1 MKKKNNAYI
10 TMLPYVVVAVV
21 IVIALLLLNGNQ
33 TKVNDIKTGELID
46 AIQNKEV
53 TTNGILDYLCDNVVK
68 LYEIKKLCLSLQHKP
83 KLLSL

>member
-1 MKKKNNAYI
+1 
-10 TMLPYVVVAVV
+10 MLPYVVVAVV

-53 TTNGILDYLCDNVVK
+53 TEITICLEVFFYLRIPRDYSRGISRFCSFS
-68 LYEIKKLCLSLQHKP
+68 YEI
-83 KLLSL
+83 